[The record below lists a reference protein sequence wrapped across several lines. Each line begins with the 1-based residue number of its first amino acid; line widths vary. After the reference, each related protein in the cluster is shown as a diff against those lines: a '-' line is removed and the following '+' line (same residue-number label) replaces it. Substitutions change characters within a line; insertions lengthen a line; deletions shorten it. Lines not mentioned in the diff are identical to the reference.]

1 MSLRKSMRGKANIAN
16 IRKKRAALFVL
27 ICSLVT
33 MTGCPRQINSAT
45 ESSSEPITA
54 STPVHFTEISHEVGI
69 DFKHVNGGR
78 GRKLMPETVG
88 SGLAFLDYDND
99 GQLDILVINSK
110 TWSSDP
116 NPIKTTPKLYRNL
129 GNGKKFEDVTEKAGL
144 AFTTYGMGVAVGD
157 YDNDGFED
165 IYITSVGPNHLFH
178 NNGHGTFTD
187 VTQAS
192 GTVGVP
198 LPGTKIE
205 NKWSSSTAWFDYD
218 KDGKLDIFVCQYV
231 KWSPEIDPYCGRNG
245 KRGYCPPD
253 NFEGARCT
261 LFHNEGNGKFRDVS
275 KEMGILDGAIGK
287 SFGIAIADY
296 NKDGWPDIAVAN
308 DTWANFLF
316 ISENGQHFT
325 DKGVESGIAFA
336 GSGKA
341 KAGMGI
347 DTADFR
353 NNGEFGLVIGNFAE
367 EGLSLFEPMN
377 GVPGMFEEKGQSLG
391 IVAPSLSNV
400 TFATF
405 FFDYDLDGWPDIF
418 ATNGHVDDIVNT
430 YKSMLTFKQQPLV
443 FHNEHGEKFTDK
455 TKELG
460 IVIKIVGR
468 GAAFGDIDNDGD
480 LDVGVVDNNG
490 QFMLLRNDGGNQNYW
505 VRLKLVGTG
514 AKCNRDA
521 IGALVKIVAGGITQE
536 QYVRS
541 GGSFLSESQRAL
553 TFGIGKEE
561 AIQSMEI
568 HWPDGIIEKYEE
580 LHGPLKINTVYTVTE
595 GKPLQDTTMGSK

>member
-1 MSLRKSMRGKANIAN
+1 MIKVLMSGRKSFFVACLGVFLGGCVWSKNAPQTSIDTTTLV
-16 IRKKRAALFVL
+16 AATTV
-27 ICSLVT
+27 
-33 MTGCPRQINSAT
+33 
-45 ESSSEPITA
+45 
-54 STPVHFTEISHEVGI
+54 PVHFTEISHEAGI
-69 DFKHVNGGR
+69 DFQHINGGR

-88 SGLAFLDYDND
+88 SGVAFFDYDND
-99 GQLDILVINSK
+99 GKVDILIMNST
-110 TWSSDP
+110 TWPGDP
-116 NPIKTTPKLYRNL
+116 SPIKTTPKLYHNL
-129 GNGKKFEDVTEKAGL
+129 GNAKFEDVTEKSGL

-165 IYITSVGPNHLFH
+165 IYLTSVGPNHLFH
-178 NNGHGTFTD
+178 NNGNGTFTD
-187 VTQAS
+187 VTKEA
-192 GTVGVP
+192 GVIGVP

-205 NKWSSSTAWFDYD
+205 NKWSSSAAWLDYD
-218 KDGKLDIFVCQYV
+218 KDGKLDLFVCQYV
-231 KWSPEIDPYCGRNG
+231 KWSPEIDPFCGKNG

-296 NKDGWPDIAVAN
+296 NNDGWPDIAVAN

-316 ISENGQHFT
+316 ISDKSKHFT

-353 NNGEFGLVIGNFAE
+353 NNGQFALVIGNFAE
-367 EGLSLFEPMN
+367 EGLSLFEPMQ
-377 GVPGMFEEKGQSLG
+377 GMPSMFEEKGQSRGL
-391 IVAPSLSNV
+391 VASSLLNV

-430 YKSMLTFKQQPLV
+430 YKSMLTFKQQPLL
-443 FHNEHGEKFTDK
+443 FHNEKGEKFTDR
-455 TKELG
+455 TKEAG
-460 IVIKIVGR
+460 IAIKIVGR
-468 GAAFGDIDNDGD
+468 GAAYGDIDNDGD

-490 QFMLLRNDGGNQNYW
+490 KFMLLRNDGGNQNHW
-505 VRLKLVGTG
+505 IRLKLVGDREK
-514 AKCNRDA
+514 KCNRDA
-521 IGALVKIVAGGITQE
+521 IGALVKVIAGGITQE
-536 QYVRS
+536 QYVHS
-541 GGSFLSESQRAL
+541 GGSFLSESEHVL
-553 TFGIGKEE
+553 TFGLGKNE
-561 AIQSMEI
+561 AIDTIEI
-568 HWPDGIIEKYEE
+568 HWPDNTIEKYSEKQ
-580 LHGPLKINTVYTVTE
+580 GQLKANTVYTVTE
-595 GKPLQDTTMGSK
+595 GQGIK